1 MLRRHQL
8 FRWLFL
14 ASLIFCL
21 VINQISLIN
30 LSMELAAAR
39 TLVNTT
45 QVLSHVNNTNNY
57 QAASA
62 IFYSIILE
70 KRTAIIVSFPRE
82 KEKLQLHWINV
93 NRETLRAEVNKFRI
107 GLEDYGNIIYNPEP
121 AQKLYNWI
129 IRPFVNDLESLQIK
143 TLVFIQD
150 GILRT
155 VPMAALHDGEKF
167 LVEKY
172 AIATSPSLTVTNA
185 ETSRRKQL
193 QALAVGVTQEAMVNG
208 RKYRAL
214 KNVAAEIS
222 AVKRQIPSSTELLDQ
237 NFTRDRLQSELDQ
250 SFYPIIHI
258 ATHGEFGEVPN
269 DTFLITG
276 DNQKLTITEL
286 DRILRSLNYDE
297 TIDLLMLTA
306 CETAIGNER
315 AALGFAGVAFRA
327 GVRTT
332 VASLWSINDAST
344 VKLVTKFYEA
354 WCNSGVSK
362 AEALRIAQRS
372 LISSNG
378 VASHPAYWA
387 AFILVGNWL

>member
-1 MLRRHQL
+1 
-8 FRWLFL
+8 
-14 ASLIFCL
+14 
-21 VINQISLIN
+21 
-30 LSMELAAAR
+30 MELAAAR

-45 QVLSHVNNTNNY
+45 QILSHVNNTNNY

-93 NRETLRAEVNKFRI
+93 NREALRAEVNKFRI

-185 ETSRRKQL
+185 ETSRRKQFR
-193 QALAVGVTQEAMVNG
+193 ALAVGVTQEAIVNG
-208 RKYRAL
+208 RKYPAL

-222 AVKRQIPSSTELLDQ
+222 GVKQQIPGSRQLLDE
-237 NFTRDRLQSELDQ
+237 NFTRDRLQSELGQ
-250 SFYPIIHI
+250 NFYPIIHI
-258 ATHGEFGEVPN
+258 ATHGQFGEVPN

-286 DRILRSLNYDE
+286 DPILRSLNYDE

-332 VASLWSINDAST
+332 IASLWSINDAST

>member
-14 ASLIFCL
+14 ASLIICL
-21 VINQISLIN
+21 VINQVSLIN
-30 LSMELAAAR
+30 WSMELAVAR

-45 QVLSHVNNTNNY
+45 QVLAQVNNTNNY
-57 QAASA
+57 QAGSA

-82 KEKLQLHWINV
+82 KEKLQLHWINL
-93 NRETLRAEVNKFRI
+93 NSEALRAEVNEFRK
-107 GLEDYGNIIYNPEP
+107 GLEDYGDIIYNPEP

-172 AIATSPSLTVTNA
+172 AIATNPSLTVTNA
-185 ETSRRKQL
+185 ETSRRKQFR
-193 QALAVGVTQEAMVNG
+193 ALAVGVTQEAIVDSH
-208 RKYRAL
+208 KYRAL

-222 AVKRQIPSSTELLDQ
+222 AVKQQIPGSAELLDE
-237 NFTRDRLQSELDQ
+237 NFTRDRLQSELRQ

-258 ATHGEFGEVPN
+258 ATHGQFGEVPN

-276 DNQKLTITEL
+276 DNQKLTIIEL

-332 VASLWSINDAST
+332 IASLWSINDAFT
-344 VKLVTKFYEA
+344 VKLVTKFYKA
-354 WCNSGVSK
+354 WCDSGVSK
-362 AEALRIAQRS
+362 AEALQIAQRS